1 MVEPVDVLA
10 IGAHPDDVEVAV
22 GGLML
27 RWKAAGR
34 RCAVVDLTAGERGT
48 RGSAELRAVEAAAA
62 AARLGLVERVQL
74 GLPDA
79 RLTDDVEAREALAT
93 VVRRLR
99 PRLLLAPW
107 IEDRHPDHA
116 AAGRLA
122 QGAWFAAGLAKLDLP
137 RAAGGD
143 PGTTGIDPGPW
154 RPERLW
160 HYPLHTLPGTG
171 PSLVLVPI
179 DAWWGAKL
187 ELLGCYDS
195 QFGEAVGRDA
205 GPRLVGR
212 QPLASFEAR
221 ARELG
226 KRAGCEFAEALLAP
240 DGVVCADPLATS
252 AQD

>member
-1 MVEPVDVLA
+1 MTEPVDVLA

-27 RWKAAGR
+27 RWRAAGR

-48 RGSAELRAVEAAAA
+48 RGSAALRTEEAASAA
-62 AARLGLVERVQL
+62 ERMGLVERVQL

-79 RLTDDVEAREALAT
+79 RLADDVPSREALAA
-93 VVRRLR
+93 VVRRLQ

-122 QGAWFAAGLAKLDLP
+122 HGAWFAAGLAKLDL
-137 RAAGGD
+137 GLD
-143 PGTTGIDPGPW
+143 PEVHPPH
-154 RPERLW
+154 RPARLW
-160 HYPLHTLPGTG
+160 HYPLHTLPHGG
-171 PSLVLVPI
+171 PSLVLAPI
-179 DAWWGAKL
+179 DDLWEDKL
-187 ELLGCYDS
+187 ELLRCYAS
-195 QFGEAVGRDA
+195 QFVEDSARAD

-212 QPLASFEAR
+212 DPLAGFEAR

-226 KRAGCEFAEALLAP
+226 KRAGCAFAEALIAP
-240 DGVVCADPLATS
+240 EGVVWTDPLSGTV
-252 AQD
+252 D